1 MTCKACDILPLAP
14 KRVRLNHWR
23 VTHQK
28 TIGWT
33 IVGLVLI
40 SAIIAMIIF
49 WYKKQQAEKEKQ
61 NGTGNGTET
70 GAEKVLGEKS
80 MDGSSSRVGNSV
92 TH

>member
-1 MTCKACDILPLAP
+1 MSCKACDILPLAP

-23 VTHQK
+23 VSHQK

-49 WYKKQQAEKEKQ
+49 WYKKQQTEKQ

-80 MDGSSSRVGNSV
+80 MDSSSSRVGSGA

>member
-1 MTCKACDILPLAP
+1 MSCKACDILPLAP

-23 VTHQK
+23 VSHQK
-28 TIGWT
+28 NIGWAVSV
-33 IVGLVLI
+33 IVLI
-40 SAIIAMIIF
+40 SVIVAIIF

-80 MDGSSSRVGNSV
+80 MDSSSSRVGGGV